1 MPLRHGSRARID
13 SLGSVNRATNPES
26 TEDANALDP
35 IWAWVGD
42 VWSTVWE
49 YLADVALTIAV
60 IVVLWLV
67 ARMLISALTRGVERG
82 ADLTERQAR
91 KLARKGKTPP
101 PVEYVQDLRLETE
114 RRYRRARTIRAVL
127 NSTVTVAAIT
137 IAVLVLLADAG
148 VPVTALVASAGIL
161 SVALGFGAQSLVK
174 DLISGVFMLLEDQY
188 GVGDVID
195 VGDAV
200 GTVEEVGLRSV
211 RLRALDGTVW
221 YVPNGE
227 IRRVGNMTRTWS
239 RALIEVRFAYDTN
252 LDDAR
257 QAMFDAVDEAKKKPA
272 IADAMLERPTIP
284 GIEAL
289 AYNSVTLR
297 LVMKVNPAA
306 QWEVQ
311 REVRRH
317 MRRIFAERGIELG
330 GPEAVATIGLHEK
343 GVKID
348 QPKRGAKKAAPNP
361 EPESNEVLPPE
372 SDDE

>member
-1 MPLRHGSRARID
+1 MNRSTDPEATWLSNAWD
-13 SLGSVNRATNPES
+13 S
-26 TEDANALDP
+26 

-42 VWSTVWE
+42 TWSALWE
-49 YLADVALTIAV
+49 YLAGVSLTIVV
-60 IVVLWLV
+60 ITALWIG
-67 ARMLISALTRGVERG
+67 ARMLISALTRGIERG
-82 ADLTERQAR
+82 ADLTERQSR

-114 RRYRRARTIRAVL
+114 RRYRRARTVRAVL
-127 NSTVTVAAIT
+127 NSTVTVIAIT
-137 IAVLVLLADAG
+137 IGILVLLADAG

-174 DLISGVFMLLEDQY
+174 DLISGIFMLIEDQY

-195 VGDAV
+195 VGDAI
-200 GTVEEVGLRSV
+200 GTVEEVGLRCV

-221 YVPNGE
+221 YVPNGQ
-227 IRRVGNMTRTWS
+227 IVRVGNMTRTWS

-252 LDDAR
+252 LEDAR
-257 QAMFDAVDEAKKKPA
+257 QAMFDAVEAAKEKPA
-272 IADAMLERPTIP
+272 IAEAMLEKATIP
-284 GIEAL
+284 GIEAI

-297 LVMKVNPAA
+297 LVMKVNPSA

-330 GPEAVATIGLHEK
+330 GPEAVATIGLHEP

-348 QPKRGAKKAAPNP
+348 QPKRGAKKKVPDD
-361 EPESNEVLPPE
+361 ETTEVLPPE

>member
-1 MPLRHGSRARID
+1 MNRSTDPEATWLSNAWD
-13 SLGSVNRATNPES
+13 S
-26 TEDANALDP
+26 

-42 VWSTVWE
+42 TWSALWE
-49 YLADVALTIAV
+49 YLAGVSLTIVV
-60 IVVLWLV
+60 ITALWIG
-67 ARMLISALTRGVERG
+67 ARMLISALTRGIERG
-82 ADLTERQAR
+82 ADLTERQSR

-114 RRYRRARTIRAVL
+114 RRYRRARTVRAVL
-127 NSTVTVAAIT
+127 NSTVTVIAIT
-137 IAVLVLLADAG
+137 IGILVLLADAG

-174 DLISGVFMLLEDQY
+174 DLISGIFMLIEDQY

-195 VGDAV
+195 VGDAI
-200 GTVEEVGLRSV
+200 GTVEEVGLRCV

-221 YVPNGE
+221 YVPNGQ
-227 IRRVGNMTRTWS
+227 IVRVGNMTRTWS

-252 LDDAR
+252 LEDAR
-257 QAMFDAVDEAKKKPA
+257 QAMFDAVDAARENPA
-272 IADAMLERPTIP
+272 VADAILDTPAIP
-284 GIEAL
+284 GIEEL

-297 LVMKVNPAA
+297 LAMKVNPAE

-317 MRRIFAERGIELG
+317 MRRIFTERGIGLG
-330 GPEAVATIGLHEK
+330 GPELVPTVGVHEPGAK
-343 GVKID
+343 VD
-348 QPKRGAKKAAPNP
+348 QPKRGAKKDTTKAS
-361 EPESNEVLPPE
+361 EPKEVLPPD